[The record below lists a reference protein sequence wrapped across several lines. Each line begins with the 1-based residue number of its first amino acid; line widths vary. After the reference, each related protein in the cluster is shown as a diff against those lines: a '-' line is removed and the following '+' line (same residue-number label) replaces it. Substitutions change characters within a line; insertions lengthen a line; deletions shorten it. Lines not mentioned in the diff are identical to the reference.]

1 VISIVDAHHHIWRQ
15 QDLPWL
21 SGAMLPRIFGP
32 YEPIRR
38 DYPIGEYL
46 ADIAGS
52 GVTQSVYVQAN
63 WAKERCEEEVA
74 WVQRTANETG
84 WPHAIVG
91 YADLMAQDVRPA
103 LDRLCRYPLLR
114 GIRMQLHW
122 HENAQYRFAAKPDL
136 ARDPVLR
143 RNMACLAD
151 YGLSFD
157 LQVFSGQMKD
167 AAALATEVPAT
178 TFILQHA
185 GMLEDLSPKGWDE
198 WRAAMARLAR
208 QPNIVTKL
216 SGLGTFV
223 HGVDAKLIGDIARET
238 IGFFGPERCLFGS
251 NFPIEKL
258 WSGYGELIAAYRSAL
273 ADMPA
278 DMQEKIFSGTA
289 KRIYRI

>member
-1 VISIVDAHHHIWRQ
+1 
-15 QDLPWL
+15 
-21 SGAMLPRIFGP
+21 MLPRIFGP

-46 ADIAGS
+46 ADSAGS
-52 GVTQSVYVQAN
+52 GVTRSVYVQAN
-63 WAKERCEEEVA
+63 WAKERFEEEVA

-122 HENAQYRFAAKPDL
+122 HENEQYRFAAKPDL
-136 ARDPVLR
+136 TRNPVLR
-143 RNMACLAD
+143 RNMSCLAD

-157 LQVFSGQMKD
+157 LQVFAGQMKD
-167 AAALATEVPAT
+167 AAELAAEVPTT
-178 TFILQHA
+178 TFVLQHA

-198 WRAAMARLAR
+198 WRAAMAKLAG
-208 QPNIVTKL
+208 QPNIVAKL

-223 HGVDAKLIGDIARET
+223 HEVDAKLIGDIARET
-238 IGFFGPERCLFGS
+238 IGLFGAERCLFGS

-258 WSGYGELIAAYRSAL
+258 WSGYGELIAAYRLAL
-273 ADMPA
+273 ADTPA
-278 DMQEKIFSGTA
+278 EMQEGIFSGTA